1 MWTRRRVRLLG
12 LTVAVALVALG
23 SVRLWQLGFEAGR
36 LLESLGLPPEAYE
49 VSPIGVQGPDGPMPE
64 IATRSFRVRSNA
76 KTLKEFYVDRCKK
89 AGFSEPSPDS
99 ARLEG
104 ELLCERWR
112 SGGVDW
118 VLLSVRC
125 ERDDCHVAM
134 QVHR

>member
-1 MWTRRRVRLLG
+1 MWTRRRVRVLG
-12 LTVAVALVALG
+12 LTAAAALVAV
-23 SVRLWQLGFEAGR
+23 SVVRLWQLGFEAGR
-36 LLESLGLPPEAYE
+36 LLDSLGLPPGAYE
-49 VSPIGVQGPDGPMPE
+49 VSNIDVQGPDGPMPE
-64 IATRSFRVRSNA
+64 IATRSFRVRSDA
-76 KTLKEFYVDRCKK
+76 KSLEGFYVERCKQ
-89 AGFSEPSPDS
+89 AGFSEPNPDS

-125 ERDDCHVAM
+125 ERDDCHATI